1 MTNTHIK
8 LVIRGSTKG
17 IKIRGT
23 PMCYESHCNIFM
35 TILKPTFL
43 ILYDGMA
50 LSNPQDR
57 NNNVGFSTVDKVV

>member
-17 IKIRGT
+17 IKIMGASV
-23 PMCYESHCNIFM
+23 CYESHCSIFM
-35 TILKPTFL
+35 KILKPTFL
-43 ILYDGMA
+43 ILYNGMV

-57 NNNVGFSTVDKVV
+57 INNVGFSTVDKVI